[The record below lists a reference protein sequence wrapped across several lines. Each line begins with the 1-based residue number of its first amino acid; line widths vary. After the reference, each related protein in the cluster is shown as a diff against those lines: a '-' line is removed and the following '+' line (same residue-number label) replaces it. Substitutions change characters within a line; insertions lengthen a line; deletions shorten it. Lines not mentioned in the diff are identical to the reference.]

1 MNTLFSKVLHEKY
14 LFFFFHF
21 NPNELFVQHNAED
34 IFVHTR
40 MKYSIFGVLY
50 KYGFLDLCTGA
61 KRMLKGFSKGEFA
74 GL

>member
-1 MNTLFSKVLHEKY
+1 MKMKTN
-14 LFFFFHF
+14 FFFFNF

-34 IFVHTR
+34 ILVHTR

-50 KYGFLDLCTGA
+50 KYGFLDLYTGA

-74 GL
+74 GF